1 MLKVGNLSVQKIIKN
16 KYALDCRLAGKT
28 YREIGES
35 LGVSAERARHR
46 VIAARREAGTVE
58 RHQAA
63 KTIGDL
69 MLSRS
74 LKDGLKYYGASNM
87 TFDEF
92 IDTTTPRW
100 YKGVEGVGKTFSEE
114 LLQALRKKGVPEH
127 KIEAWKKR
135 KGRVFKA

>member
-35 LGVSAERARHR
+35 LGVSAERARSR
-46 VIAARREAGTVE
+46 VIAARREAGTVD

-69 MLSRS
+69 MLSVR
-74 LKDGLKYYGASNM
+74 LKNGLRHYGADSM

-100 YKGVEGVGKTFSEE
+100 HREVYNVGKSSSEE
-114 LLQALRKKGVPEH
+114 LLAALRIKGVPEH
-127 KIEAWKKR
+127 KIEAWEKR
-135 KGRVFKA
+135 KGRVLKT